1 MKKVLLAGLFLSVLV
16 GLGMNLYAEDLTS
29 LNEAPTQVIEIESS
43 GAVAILQKQPTT
55 ENQKQVIK
63 VKRAG
68 GFLLIQIN
76 GKIKDSDISLQN
88 RK

>member
-1 MKKVLLAGLFLSVLV
+1 MKKVLLAGLLLNVLV
-16 GLGMNLYAEDLTS
+16 GLGMNVYAEDLTG

-63 VKRAG
+63 VKKAG

-76 GKIKDSDISLQN
+76 GKVKDSDISLQN

>member
-1 MKKVLLAGLFLSVLV
+1 MKKELIAGILAGVILC
-16 GLGMNLYAEDLTS
+16 LGINTYADELTP
-29 LNEAPTQVIEIESS
+29 LNETPTQVIEIEKS
-43 GAVAILQKQPTT
+43 GAVAILQKQPTN

-63 VKRAG
+63 IKKAG

>member
-1 MKKVLLAGLFLSVLV
+1 MKKVLLAGLLLNVLV
-16 GLGMNLYAEDLTS
+16 GLGMNVYAEDLTS

>member
-1 MKKVLLAGLFLSVLV
+1 MKKVLLAGLLLNVLV
-16 GLGMNLYAEDLTS
+16 GLGMNAYAEDLTS
-29 LNEAPTQVIEIESS
+29 LNEVPTQIIEIESS

-63 VKRAG
+63 VKKAG

>member
-1 MKKVLLAGLFLSVLV
+1 MKKVLLAGLLLNVLV
-16 GLGMNLYAEDLTS
+16 GLGMNVYAEDLTS
-29 LNEAPTQVIEIESS
+29 LNEVPTQVIEIESS

-63 VKRAG
+63 VKKAG